1 MLGLPGES
9 TLADHAEL
17 LGVRACICILL
28 LWHTAASFG
37 QEVQQNE
44 GRQNRFSQNQVQQN
58 QAAAT
63 PNKLDIPGNSPPMKF
78 YDTPVPLPPGKPAD
92 LIRSAPLQYAL
103 SLHVQA
109 VRILYYSR
117 SGSGELVAASGVVL
131 FPDGKP
137 PAGGWPVI
145 AWAHSL
151 SGVARLCAPSLS
163 RKLLAAPFLSMYV
176 NLGYAVVATDFAG
189 LGTNFRNAFADVRS
203 NAADVIYS
211 IPAARSAVPALGSRW
226 IAMGTGEGAMAVVG
240 VAEIE
245 HQALDPGYLGGVAIS
260 RVTDLEDV
268 LEPAGN
274 QPHEL
279 PLLLAF
285 GIKTAY
291 PQFDAKDILTDQALP
306 LYNQLGE
313 ECGVSGAEKMPAT
326 GMLKAHWE
334 SNKFVQ
340 DYFSRNRL
348 GMGPANGPLL
358 VIGSEGEP
366 SIIAMAKV
374 VARLCKQGDRVLFN
388 RYAEYD
394 PGRVIGDSVR
404 DQMAW
409 IEERFASRPARSN
422 CSTQP

>member
-1 MLGLPGES
+1 M
-9 TLADHAEL
+9 ADRAEL
-17 LGVRACICILL
+17 LGVRGCICILL

-37 QEVQQNE
+37 QEAQQNE
-44 GRQNRFSQNQVQQN
+44 GRQNRVPQSQVQQN
-58 QAAAT
+58 QST
-63 PNKLDIPGNSPPMKF
+63 PTANKLDIPGNSPPMKF
-78 YDTPVPLPPGKPAD
+78 YDTPVPLPPGKPGD

-117 SGSGELVAASGVVL
+117 SASGELVAASGVVL

-145 AWAHSL
+145 AWAHNL

-176 NLGYAVVATDFAG
+176 NLGYAVVATDYAG
-189 LGTNFRNAFADVRS
+189 LGTNFRIAFADVRS
-203 NAADVIYS
+203 NASDVIYS
-211 IPAARSAVPALGSRW
+211 IPAARSAVPGLGSRW
-226 IAMGTGEGAMAVVG
+226 IAMGTGEGAAAVVG
-240 VAEIE
+240 VAEME
-245 HQALDPGYLGGVAIS
+245 HQTPDPSYLGGVAIS
-260 RVTDLEDV
+260 RATDLED
-268 LEPAGN
+268 LFQPTGN
-274 QPHEL
+274 QSHEL

-306 LYNQLGE
+306 LYEHLGE
-313 ECGVSGAEKMPAT
+313 ECGVSGAEKIPVT
-326 GMLKAHWE
+326 SMLKAHWE
-334 SNKFVQ
+334 RNKFVQ
-340 DYFSRNRL
+340 DYFSRSLL
-348 GMGPANGPLL
+348 GMGSANGPLL
-358 VIGSEGEP
+358 VIGSEGDP
-366 SIIAMAKV
+366 SIIATTKV
-374 VARLCKQGDRVLFN
+374 VARLCKQGDQVLFN

-409 IEERFASRPARSN
+409 IQERFANRPARNN
-422 CSTQP
+422 CSTQH